1 MTMTITA
8 DDDYHDME
16 LVRKIQTTM
25 TMMNLLALPVLRP
38 RRRREAAM
46 LVLLHTL
53 AVVADVVVA
62 PMIGVTRSALIAR
75 GAAHDLAWFRVELKG
90 SKICGSIDTSEVSD
104 CEL

>member
-53 AVVADVVVA
+53 AVVADVVV
-62 PMIGVTRSALIAR
+62 GVTRSALIAR
-75 GAAHDLAWFRVELKG
+75 GAAHDLAWFRV
-90 SKICGSIDTSEVSD
+90 
-104 CEL
+104 